1 MEKSKVDMF
10 LSMNAENFEPQ
21 DLMAMRDKLE
31 KIDDAKFLVIQG
43 AEFQKPSTI
52 FLIAILLGWER
63 FWLDDVALG
72 IVKIISLFFCIGV
85 IWWVIDIF
93 SAKERAKKY
102 NFKKFVQ
109 LTSFI

>member
-1 MEKSKVDMF
+1 MEKAKIDMF
-10 LSMNAENFEPQ
+10 IGMNSENFEPQ
-21 DLMAMRDKLE
+21 DLMAIRDKLE
-31 KIDDAKFLVIQG
+31 KIDDGKFLVIQC

-52 FLIAILLGWER
+52 FLIALLLGWER

-72 IVKIISLFFCIGV
+72 ILKIVTCYGCF
-85 IWWVIDIF
+85 IWWIVDIF

-109 LTSFI
+109 LSSFI

>member
-1 MEKSKVDMF
+1 MEKSKIDIF
-10 LSMNAENFEPQ
+10 IGMNAENFEPQ
-21 DLMAMRDKLE
+21 DLMAIKDKLE
-31 KIDDAKFLVIQG
+31 KMEDDKFLIIQG

-63 FWLDDVALG
+63 FWLDDVVLG
-72 IVKIISLFFCIGV
+72 IVKVITFYGCF
-85 IWWVIDIF
+85 IWWLVDIF

-109 LTSFI
+109 LSSFI

>member
-10 LSMNAENFEPQ
+10 IGMNGENFNPQ
-21 DLMAMRDKLE
+21 DLMMIKEKLE
-31 KIDDAKFLVIQG
+31 KMEDDKFFMVQG

-52 FLIAILLGWER
+52 FLIAVLLGFER

-72 IVKIISLFFCIGV
+72 IVKIVTCYGCF
-85 IWWVIDIF
+85 IWWLVDII

-102 NFKKFVQ
+102 NFKKFTQV
-109 LTSFI
+109 TSFM